1 MNEIL
6 TSSQNDRVKAWRKL
20 SQKKHRDA
28 EKAYWIEGVHLLE
41 EALQSG
47 ADIKE
52 IIAVEGSD
60 LQLAWTKFPVTVVS
74 DSVFKSISQT
84 PSPQGIAAVVGFGEL
99 DYTPQQG
106 HLLLLDA
113 VQDPGNL
120 GTMIRT
126 ADAAGFSA
134 VVLGKGCADLYNDKT
149 IRATQ
154 GSLYHLPI
162 YKADLAA
169 LLPELKAEGYYTW
182 VTDLTES
189 TYFHE
194 CEVPQKVALIMGNE
208 GQGVSEALIHAAD
221 QAVKIPILGQ
231 AESLNVGIA
240 AAVLVYHIALAHESA
255 K

>member
-99 DYTPQQG
+99 D
-106 HLLLLDA
+106 
-113 VQDPGNL
+113 
-120 GTMIRT
+120 
-126 ADAAGFSA
+126 
-134 VVLGKGCADLYNDKT
+134 
-149 IRATQ
+149 
-154 GSLYHLPI
+154 
-162 YKADLAA
+162 
-169 LLPELKAEGYYTW
+169 
-182 VTDLTES
+182 
-189 TYFHE
+189 
-194 CEVPQKVALIMGNE
+194 
-208 GQGVSEALIHAAD
+208 
-221 QAVKIPILGQ
+221 
-231 AESLNVGIA
+231 
-240 AAVLVYHIALAHESA
+240 
-255 K
+255 